1 MIAPEF
7 ALLGGFFLLILAVV
21 GGGGYWYLQRKEAN
35 ANAERET
42 APEGL
47 LAGTLLAFGEA
58 VPTRDSQSE
67 RYRKMLLF
75 AGYRSPEAL
84 PMFLGAKA
92 ASTLVFCLLAGV
104 CSLVFGE
111 GGAGWLTA
119 GLAGAGMGYLLTD
132 QVLSWLIR
140 RRAETLK
147 RSLPMAMELLV
158 LGLEG
163 GQSLDSAL
171 METVRELRVPHSELA
186 SELATVPT
194 RMLSTRSRQDQLRLL
209 MERNTEAE
217 LKRFAQVL
225 IDSDRF
231 GTSLAGALRNQT
243 RYLRTHL
250 RQTAQEQA
258 RKVSVKL
265 VFPVF
270 FLLFPAVLLVT
281 LGPAVLQLM
290 GSLDS
295 GFGGVVK

>member
-1 MIAPEF
+1 MITPEF
-7 ALLGGFFLLILAVV
+7 ALVGGFFLLILALV
-21 GGGGYWYLQRKEAN
+21 GGGGYWYQQRKEAS
-35 ANAERET
+35 AEAET

-75 AGYRSPEAL
+75 AGYRRPEAL
-84 PMFLGAKA
+84 TMFFGAKGA
-92 ASTLVFCLLAGV
+92 ATVLFGLLAGGF
-104 CSLVFGE
+104 SLIFGD

-119 GLAGAGMGYLLTD
+119 ILAGAGMGYLLTD

-147 RSLPMAMELLV
+147 RSLPLALELLV

-163 GQSLDSAL
+163 GQSLDSA
-171 METVRELRVPHSELA
+171 MIDTVRELRVPHPELA

-194 RMLSTRSRQDQLRLL
+194 GLLSTRSRQDQLRLL
-209 MERNTEAE
+209 VERNTEAE

-270 FLLFPAVLLVT
+270 FLIFPAVLLVT

-290 GSLDS
+290 GSLES

>member
-1 MIAPEF
+1 MITPEF
-7 ALLGGFFLLILAVV
+7 ALLGGFFFLILAVV
-21 GGGGYWYLQRKEAN
+21 GGGGYWYLQRKQT
-35 ANAERET
+35 NAEEET

-58 VPTRDSQSE
+58 VPARDSQSE

-75 AGYRSPEAL
+75 AGYRRPEAL
-84 PMFLGAKA
+84 PMFFGAKA
-92 ASTLVFCLLAGV
+92 AATLVFGVLAGV
-104 CSLVFGE
+104 FCLIFGE

-119 GLAGAGMGYLLTD
+119 VLAGAGMGYLLTD

-147 RSLPMAMELLV
+147 RSLPLALELLV

-171 METVRELRVPHSELA
+171 MDTVRELRVPHPELS

-194 RMLSTRSRQDQLRLL
+194 GMLSTRSRQDQLRLL

-270 FLLFPAVLLVT
+270 FLIFPAVLLVT

-290 GSLDS
+290 GSLES

>member
-1 MIAPEF
+1 MMTPEF
-7 ALLGGFFLLILAVV
+7 ALLGGFFLLMLALV
-21 GGGGYWYLQRKEAN
+21 GGGGYWYLQRREASGEE
-35 ANAERET
+35 AE
-42 APEGL
+42 PEGL
-47 LAGTLLAFGEA
+47 LAGTLLAVGEA

-75 AGYRSPEAL
+75 AGYRRPEAL
-84 PMFLGAKA
+84 TMFFGAKA
-92 ASTLVFCLLAGV
+92 AATVVFGLTAAI

-119 GLAGAGMGYLLTD
+119 ILAGGGMGYLLAD
-132 QVLSWLIR
+132 QMLSWLVR

-147 RSLPMAMELLV
+147 RSLPLALELLV

-163 GQSLDSAL
+163 GQSLDSA
-171 METVRELRVPHSELA
+171 MMDTVRELRVPHPELA

-194 RMLSTRSRQDQLRLL
+194 GVLSTRSRQDQLRMLV
-209 MERNTEAE
+209 ERNTEPE
-217 LKRFAQVL
+217 MKRFAQVL

-270 FLLFPAVLLVT
+270 FLIFPAVLLVT

-290 GSLDS
+290 GSLES